1 MKMQLW
7 IVVAL
12 TTFLIAFGQANAG
25 EKEISKHQV
34 PKAVLEAFEKAYPNA
49 KKVEFEKEKFEGKEA
64 YEVEYKENG
73 KEYEILYSPEGVIL
87 QKEETIDVKELP
99 ESIVQAISKAHPK
112 ATIKEAEKIMK
123 PDGTVTGYEVE
134 LKSEGKE
141 LKLELDTNGNFL
153 KTETERD

>member
-12 TTFLIAFGQANAG
+12 ATFLAAFSQANASG
-25 EKEISKHQV
+25 KEVSKDQV

-49 KKVEFEKEKFEGKEA
+49 KKVEFEKEMFEGKEA

-73 KEYEILYSPEGVIL
+73 KEYEILYSSEGEVL

-99 ESIVQAISKAHPK
+99 ESIVQAISKVHPK
-112 ATIKEAEKIMK
+112 ATIKEAEKLMK

-134 LKSEGKE
+134 IKEDGK
-141 LKLELDTNGNFL
+141 KLELELDANGNIL
-153 KTETERD
+153 KTEQD

>member
-12 TTFLIAFGQANAG
+12 ATFLAAFSQANAS
-25 EKEISKHQV
+25 EKEVSKDQV

-49 KKVEFEKEKFEGKEA
+49 KKVEFEKEMFEGKEA

-73 KEYEILYSPEGVIL
+73 KEYEILYSSEGEVL

-99 ESIVQAISKAHPK
+99 ESIVQAISKVHPK
-112 ATIKEAEKIMK
+112 ATIKEAEKLMK

-134 LKSEGKE
+134 IKEEGKE
-141 LKLELDTNGNFL
+141 FELELDANGNIL
-153 KTETERD
+153 KTERD